1 MRMSPIAG
9 CCPSFPR
16 KSTRARPRFRCGF
29 PIGRS
34 VYNAESKAVRSGG
47 AMTAIVADEQQAATA
62 IPEVDDNLRRAIA
75 ELILDGVADD
85 AVARMLSEAT
95 TIPADALAG
104 ELAISLKN
112 REVVRAS
119 GRDRVCQ
126 YVRFSL
132 VTVS

>member
-47 AMTAIVADEQQAATA
+47 AMTAIVADAQQAATA
-62 IPEVDDNLRRAIA
+62 IPAVDDNLRRAIA

-85 AVARMLSEAT
+85 AAAPLLSEARRL
-95 TIPADALAG
+95 PAAPLAGARALARP
-104 ELAISLKN
+104 N
-112 REVVRAS
+112 PN
-119 GRDRVCQ
+119 
-126 YVRFSL
+126 
-132 VTVS
+132 TV

>member
-9 CCPSFPR
+9 GCPSFPR

-62 IPEVDDNLRRAIA
+62 IRSEEHTSELQSLMRISYAVFCLKHTTYKVCKTYQYLTNLH
-75 ELILDGVADD
+75 
-85 AVARMLSEAT
+85 T
-95 TIPADALAG
+95 
-104 ELAISLKN
+104 
-112 REVVRAS
+112 
-119 GRDRVCQ
+119 
-126 YVRFSL
+126 
-132 VTVS
+132 

>member
-9 CCPSFPR
+9 GCPSFPR

-62 IPEVDDNLRRAIA
+62 IPEVDDNLRSEEHTS
-75 ELILDGVADD
+75 ELKSLMRISYAVFCVKQQTIIKHHEILKPMQG
-85 AVARMLSEAT
+85 
-95 TIPADALAG
+95 
-104 ELAISLKN
+104 
-112 REVVRAS
+112 
-119 GRDRVCQ
+119 
-126 YVRFSL
+126 
-132 VTVS
+132 